1 MVGSTRLRLPNREI
15 RSKHLHDAYLVLIAY
30 CLLCGKHDAALRI
43 AILMGPLIDGSPRDV
58 KDHREDKLSLLPK
71 SRRQARTE
79 TSQSDRRVR
88 QSSTNPRAAFALVI
102 LGATFLMGSSF
113 VAGKILLD
121 RGIPPMLLVG
131 WRFLV
136 AALFALPLA
145 LLGKHWKTVIPRS
158 ARDAGWIAI
167 IGLTQTAAVMGLL
180 FYAMRTIPASTAA
193 ILLFT
198 NPLWVAMLGPFF
210 LGERLGG
217 SSYVGLLLGIVGVA
231 LAIGIK
237 GGANGGGALVRGD
250 AIAILSA
257 VCWAVA
263 TIINK
268 RIKVGLGTW
277 AVTFWQMLVGSV
289 AVLAI
294 AYAEGDVWPSG
305 LSNQDWGWF
314 LWLAVPASTGSFG
327 LWFAALEKG
336 GATRCSGFLFLTP
349 LFTILLSFLV
359 LGHPITWTQVGGGL
373 MVGVAIALLGRG
385 PRSKTT

>member
-1 MVGSTRLRLPNREI
+1 
-15 RSKHLHDAYLVLIAY
+15 
-30 CLLCGKHDAALRI
+30 
-43 AILMGPLIDGSPRDV
+43 
-58 KDHREDKLSLLPK
+58 
-71 SRRQARTE
+71 
-79 TSQSDRRVR
+79 
-88 QSSTNPRAAFALVI
+88 LVI

-113 VAGKILLD
+113 VAGKILLE

-131 WRFLV
+131 WRFFF

-145 LLGKHWKTVIPRS
+145 LLGKHWTAAFPRS

-198 NPLWVAMLGPFF
+198 NPLWVATLAPFF
-210 LGERLGG
+210 LGERFRA
-217 SSYVGLLLGIVGVA
+217 SSYVGLLFGIGGVA
-231 LAIGIK
+231 LAIGFK
-237 GGANGGGALVRGD
+237 GGGSSGSGEIVAGD
-250 AIAILSA
+250 WIAILSA

-263 TIINK
+263 TIVNK
-268 RIKVGLGTW
+268 RIKVELGTW
-277 AVTFWQMLVGSV
+277 AVTFWQMLVGSL

-294 AYAEGDVWPSG
+294 AYAEGDVWPVG
-305 LSNQDWGWF
+305 LSNQEWGWF

-336 GATRCSGFLFLTP
+336 GATRCSGFLFLVP

-359 LGHPITWTQVGGGL
+359 FGHPITWTQVGGAV
-373 MVGVAIALLGRG
+373 MVGVAISLLSRG
-385 PRSKTT
+385 AQSTDM